1 MDGANFSGRSRRHT
15 TATAMP
21 ELPEVETIA
30 RGVHAA
36 VAGRTIEAVGVPRP
50 DVLREVTARTFAKRV
65 RGTTILES
73 RRRAKH
79 IVVTL
84 DNSDSLVVQPRFT
97 GALLATRGSELTD
110 YDRHYTA
117 VLLGLDSGYVLAY
130 RDVRR
135 LGTVSLMNP
144 ERLGEYFGE
153 LGDEPLEEGFTGARL
168 SAILGASRQPV
179 KKVIMDQ
186 YKVVGVGNIYANE
199 ALWRAGI
206 DPSRAADRIT
216 PGEASDLR
224 DAIVA
229 VLDEAI
235 ASGGSSIRDYR
246 NATGEA
252 GAFSEFLCAY
262 GRADE
267 ECYRCGAKL
276 IETHAIDGRQT
287 VFCSHCQS

>member
-1 MDGANFSGRSRRHT
+1 
-15 TATAMP
+15 MP

-30 RGVHAA
+30 RGVNTA

-50 DVLREVTARTFAKRV
+50 DVLREATARTFAKRI
-65 RGTTILES
+65 RGTRITES

-79 IVVTL
+79 IVISL
-84 DNSDSLVVQPRFT
+84 DSGDSLVVQPRFT
-97 GALLATRGSELTD
+97 GALLATRASNLTD
-110 YDRHYTA
+110 YDRTYIA

-135 LGTVSLMNP
+135 LGTVSLMDP
-144 ERLGEYFGE
+144 ERLEEYFGE
-153 LGDEPLEEGFTGARL
+153 LGDEPLEEGFTGDRL
-168 SAILGASRQPV
+168 SDILRASRQPV

-206 DPSRAADRIT
+206 DPSRASDRIT
-216 PGEASDLR
+216 PDEASDLR

-229 VLDEAI
+229 VLKDAI
-235 ASGGSSIRDYR
+235 ASGGSSIRDFR

-252 GAFSEFLCAY
+252 GEYSRFLSAY
-262 GRADE
+262 GRGGE
-267 ECYRCGAKL
+267 PCQRCGARL
-276 IETHAIDGRQT
+276 VETHAIDGRQT
-287 VFCSHCQS
+287 VLCAHCQS

>member
-1 MDGANFSGRSRRHT
+1 
-15 TATAMP
+15 MP

-30 RGVHAA
+30 RGVHEA

-50 DVLREVTARTFAKRV
+50 DVLREATVRAFAKRV
-65 RGTTILES
+65 RGTVITES

-79 IVVTL
+79 IVVSL
-84 DNSDSLVVQPRFT
+84 DSGDSLVVQPRFT
-97 GALLATRGSELTD
+97 GAMLATRGSDLTD
-110 YDRHYTA
+110 YDRTYIA
-117 VLLGLDSGYVLAY
+117 VMLGLDSGYVLAY

-135 LGTVSLMNP
+135 LGTVSLMDP
-144 ERLGEYFGE
+144 ARLEEYFGD

-168 SAILGASRQPV
+168 AGILRASRQPV

-216 PGEASDLR
+216 SGEASDLR

-229 VLDEAI
+229 VLTEAI
-235 ASGGSSIRDYR
+235 AAGGSSIRDYR
-246 NATGEA
+246 NANGEA
-252 GAFSEFLCAY
+252 GEFEQFLSAY
-262 GRADE
+262 GRAGQP
-267 ECYRCGAKL
+267 CHRCGATL
-276 IETHAIDGRQT
+276 IGTHAIDGRQT
-287 VFCSHCQS
+287 VLCAHCQS